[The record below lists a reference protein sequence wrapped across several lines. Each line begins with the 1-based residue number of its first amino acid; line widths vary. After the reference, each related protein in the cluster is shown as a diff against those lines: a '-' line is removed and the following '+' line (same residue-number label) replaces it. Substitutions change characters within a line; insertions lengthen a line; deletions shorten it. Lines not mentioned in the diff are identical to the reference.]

1 MFLVER
7 GTVLVNVEI
16 VNSIS
21 KPDYIA
27 TFLLNLQWN
36 CKLKMYLSMIMTRI
50 SLLTSSDEKKDS
62 SCMNS
67 PLRVNA
73 GVYPPL

>member
-1 MFLVER
+1 MFLFER
-7 GTVLVNVEI
+7 GTVLVNI
-16 VNSIS
+16 KIIDSIP
-21 KPDYIA
+21 KPSYIT
-27 TFLLNLQWN
+27 TFLLNLRWN

-62 SCMNS
+62 SCMNN